1 MPPTFSKPSKPFCTL
16 CRSQRDPEW
25 DRDNQVQGCAGCQP
39 WSYNGCSIIYCYTEY
54 YLCSCDNNCGAM
66 KPREVYGLVSPEEMA
81 ANPTKLAKIR
91 AEMLEYHNTVDADT
105 EKKKASMPELLSKL
119 NDARNDLLV
128 SFDML
133 FDKSIVERMYYLKE
147 VVRTT
152 TDKAIAKAAIGE
164 MHKLWKDSSAN
175 TNILFFKY
183 EKFAYA
189 INDVRKNNISM
200 NGTIISADVE
210 AECVRNDVKCEEVY
224 GIVADA
230 DSTMTAVH
238 RLHGAATTI
247 YVERRWEL
255 RRWRVWNA
263 VSGLFARAA

>member
-1 MPPTFSKPSKPFCTL
+1 
-16 CRSQRDPEW
+16 
-25 DRDNQVQGCAGCQP
+25 
-39 WSYNGCSIIYCYTEY
+39 
-54 YLCSCDNNCGAM
+54 M
-66 KPREVYGLVSPEEMA
+66 KPREVYSIVSPEEMA
-81 ANPTKLAKIR
+81 AYPTKLAKIR
-91 AEMLEYHNTVDADT
+91 AQMLEYHNMVDADT

-128 SFDML
+128 SFDLL
-133 FDKSIVERMYYLKE
+133 FDKSVVERVNYLKE

-152 TDKAIAKAAIGE
+152 TDKAIAKSAIGE
-164 MHKLWKDSSAN
+164 MYNLWKVSSAN

-230 DSTMTAVH
+230 DSTMTAVD
-238 RLHGAATTI
+238 RLYGAATTI